1 MKCEGVGGFRDNFKV
16 SGLHQENEIGST
28 GRGSNLYKIVSL
40 GRDKISLND
49 LQNIQW
55 KQKELEIY
63 SESSVKKAKLER
75 EIQDYN
81 RKGKWCMDSSI
92 LRDRRDKI

>member
-1 MKCEGVGGFRDNFKV
+1 M
-16 SGLHQENEIGST
+16 NEIGST
-28 GRGSNLYKIVSL
+28 GRGSNLYKIVRLS
-40 GRDKISLND
+40 RDRISLND

-63 SESSVKKAKLER
+63 SESSVKKAKLEK
-75 EIQDYN
+75 N
-81 RKGKWCMDSSI
+81 LGKRCMDSSI

>member
-1 MKCEGVGGFRDNFKV
+1 MNK
-16 SGLHQENEIGST
+16 IGST
-28 GRGSNLYKIVSL
+28 GRGSNFYNNVSL
-40 GRDKISLND
+40 IRDRISLNA

-63 SESSVKKAKLER
+63 SESSVKKAKLEK
-75 EIQDYN
+75 N
-81 RKGKWCMDSSI
+81 LGKWCMGSSI

>member
-1 MKCEGVGGFRDNFKV
+1 M
-16 SGLHQENEIGST
+16 NEIGST

-40 GRDKISLND
+40 SRDRISLNA

-63 SESSVKKAKLER
+63 SESSVKKAKLEK
-75 EIQDYN
+75 N
-81 RKGKWCMDSSI
+81 LGKRCMGSSI

>member
-1 MKCEGVGGFRDNFKV
+1 MN
-16 SGLHQENEIGST
+16 QIGST

-49 LQNIQW
+49 LKNIQW

-63 SESSVKKAKLER
+63 SESSIKKAKLER
-75 EIQDYN
+75 EI
-81 RKGKWCMDSSI
+81 
-92 LRDRRDKI
+92 